1 MASVVHADAETV
13 AQPARASAVTR
24 DGAIDTMRGVAILM
38 VIGIHALQQPLDA
51 SWKIAL
57 DAFLRP
63 CVPIFLFASGYL
75 TGLSGRVP
83 VAKRLLATAIPYA
96 IAFVAAY
103 IYMALLNPAMDHRII
118 TTIARF
124 GLAYVFVYYYVF
136 VYIGCTLMLWL
147 VLWFATRIPEQ
158 AEQRLQVL
166 LLAAIAFGLIIGSY
180 LDPALAR
187 FGLSDG
193 AIEEFRM
200 RDIPFWFAFAALGM
214 LVARTAIREVL
225 LDMLPT
231 LAVATTAVYAI
242 YVVVRM
248 AALGDAAAYDSTAFF
263 GYAAALSVLLLA
275 LRIDVPLLAT
285 LGTGSYFVYLWHIF
299 VIMVLRDLGGFR
311 AFGGVAATLLMY
323 VIALVVTGAA
333 LLALRQWAPPRA
345 LRYLGA

>member
-1 MASVVHADAETV
+1 MASVAQADTGAATRS
-13 AQPARASAVTR
+13 ARASAVTR

-51 SWKIAL
+51 PWKIAL

-83 VAKRLLATAIPYA
+83 VMKRLVATVIPYA

-103 IYMALLNPAMDHRII
+103 LYMALMNPAMDHRIT

-136 VYIGCTLMLWL
+136 VYIGCTLLLWL
-147 VLWFATRIPEQ
+147 VLWFAARTPEQ
-158 AEQRLQVL
+158 VEQRLQVL
-166 LLAAIAFGLIIGSY
+166 LLIAIAFGLVIGSY

-193 AIEEFRM
+193 VIEEFRM

-214 LVARTAIREVL
+214 LVAQASIRVAL

-231 LAVATTAVYAI
+231 LAVATIVAYAI
-242 YVVVRM
+242 YMAVRM
-248 AALGDAAAYDSTAFF
+248 AAIGDAAAYDSTAFF
-263 GYAAALSVLLLA
+263 GYAAALSTLLLA
-275 LRIDVPLLAT
+275 LRINVPLLAT
-285 LGTGSYFVYLWHIF
+285 LGAGSYFIYLWHIF
-299 VIMVLRDLGGFR
+299 VIMALRDLGGFR
-311 AFGGVAATLLMY
+311 ALGDVAATLLMY
-323 VIALVVTGAA
+323 IVALLVTGAA
-333 LLALRQWAPPRA
+333 LLALRQWAPPRV
-345 LRYLGA
+345 LRILGA

>member
-1 MASVVHADAETV
+1 MTSVAQADTETV
-13 AQPARASAVTR
+13 AQPARAAAVSR

-83 VAKRLLATAIPYA
+83 VTKRLIATVIPYA

-103 IYMALLNPAMDHRII
+103 IYMALLNPAMDHRIT

-136 VYIGCTLMLWL
+136 VYIFCTLLLWL
-147 VLWFATRIPEQ
+147 VLWFATRVPEQ
-158 AEQRLQVL
+158 AEQRLQIL
-166 LLAAIAFGLIIGSY
+166 LLIAIAFGLVIGAY

-193 AIEEFRM
+193 VIEEFRM

-214 LVARTAIREVL
+214 LVARASIRAVL

-231 LAVATTAVYAI
+231 LAIATLLAYAI
-242 YVVVRM
+242 YTAVRIS
-248 AALGDAAAYDSTAFF
+248 AIGDAAAYDSTAFF
-263 GYAAALSVLLLA
+263 FYAAALSVLLLA
-275 LRIDVPLLAT
+275 SRIDVPLLAT
-285 LGTGSYFVYLWHIF
+285 LGAGSYFIYLWHIF
-299 VIMVLRDLGGFR
+299 VIMALRDLGGFR
-311 AFGGVAATLLMY
+311 ALGGFAATLLMY

-333 LLALRQWAPPRA
+333 LLALRQWAPPRV

>member
-1 MASVVHADAETV
+1 MASLAQADTGAVT
-13 AQPARASAVTR
+13 QPARTSAVTR

-51 SWKIAL
+51 PWKIAL
-57 DAFLRP
+57 DAFMRP

-83 VAKRLLATAIPYA
+83 VMKRLIATVIPYA

-103 IYMALLNPAMDHRII
+103 LYMALMNPAMDHRI
-118 TTIARF
+118 TTTLARF

-136 VYIGCTLMLWL
+136 VYIGYTLMLWL
-147 VLWFATRIPEQ
+147 VLWFATRVPEQ

-166 LLAAIAFGLIIGSY
+166 LLLAIAFGLITGSY

-187 FGLSDG
+187 FGLGDG
-193 AIEEFRM
+193 VIEEFRM

-214 LVARTAIREVL
+214 LVARASIRTVL
-225 LDMLPT
+225 LDMMPT
-231 LAVATTAVYAI
+231 LGVATILAYAI
-242 YVVVRM
+242 YMAVRI
-248 AALGDAAAYDSTAFF
+248 AGIGDAAAYDSMAFF
-263 GYAAALSVLLLA
+263 GYAAALSTLLLA

-285 LGTGSYFVYLWHIF
+285 LGAGSYFIYLWHIF
-299 VIMVLRDLGGFR
+299 VIMALRDLGGFR
-311 AFGGVAATLLMY
+311 AFGSIVATVLIYA
-323 VIALVVTGAA
+323 IALVVTGAA
-333 LLALRQWAPPRA
+333 LLALRQWAPPRL

>member
-1 MASVVHADAETV
+1 MAEADTGSVV
-13 AQPARASAVTR
+13 QPARMAVAAR

-83 VAKRLLATAIPYA
+83 VAKRLVATVIPYA
-96 IAFVAAY
+96 IAFTAAY
-103 IYMALLNPAMDHRII
+103 LYMALMNPAMDHRI
-118 TTIARF
+118 TTTVARF

-136 VYIGCTLMLWL
+136 VYVGCTLLLWL
-147 VLWFATRIPEQ
+147 LLWFAIRTPEQ

-166 LLAAIAFGLIIGSY
+166 LLIAMAFGLIIGSY

-187 FGLSDG
+187 FGLTDG
-193 AIEEFRM
+193 VIEEFRM

-214 LVARTAIREVL
+214 LVARASIREIL

-231 LAVATTAVYAI
+231 LAIATIIAYAI
-242 YVVVRM
+242 YMAVRIT
-248 AALGDAAAYDSTAFF
+248 AIGDAAAYDSVAFF
-263 GYAAALSVLLLA
+263 GYAAALSALLLA
-275 LRIDVPLLAT
+275 SRVDVPFLAT
-285 LGTGSYFVYLWHIF
+285 LGAGSYFIYLWHIF
-299 VIMVLRDLGGFR
+299 VIMALRDLGGFR
-311 AFGGVAATLLMY
+311 ALGGVAATFLMY
-323 VIALVVTGAA
+323 VVALAVTGSA
-333 LLALRQWAPPRA
+333 LLALREWAPPRV

>member
-1 MASVVHADAETV
+1 MASVAQADAGTV
-13 AQPARASAVTR
+13 AQPARTSAVTR
-24 DGAIDTMRGVAILM
+24 DRAIDTMRGVAILM

-83 VAKRLLATAIPYA
+83 VTKRLIATVIPYA
-96 IAFVAAY
+96 IAFAAAY
-103 IYMALLNPAMDHRII
+103 LYMAMMNPAMDHRII

-136 VYIGCTLMLWL
+136 VYFGCTLMLWL
-147 VLWFATRIPEQ
+147 ALWFATRTPEQ

-166 LLAAIAFGLIIGSY
+166 LLIAIAFGLITGSY

-187 FGLSDG
+187 LNVSDG
-193 AIEEFRM
+193 TIEEFRM

-214 LVARTAIREVL
+214 LVARASIRTVL

-231 LAVATTAVYAI
+231 LAVATIFAYAI
-242 YVVVRM
+242 YTAVRM
-248 AALGDAAAYDSTAFF
+248 AAIGDAAAYDSMAFF

-275 LRIDVPLLAT
+275 LRVDVPLLAV
-285 LGTGSYFVYLWHIF
+285 LGAGSYFIYLWHIF
-299 VIMVLRDLGGFR
+299 VIMALRDLGGFR
-311 AFGGVAATLLMY
+311 SLGGIAATFLMY

-333 LLALRQWAPPRA
+333 LLALRQWAPPRM

>member
-1 MASVVHADAETV
+1 MTSVAEEYTGSV
-13 AQPARASAVTR
+13 AQPTRTAAATR
-24 DGAIDTMRGVAILM
+24 DGAIDTMRGIAILM

-51 SWKIAL
+51 SWKVAL

-83 VAKRLLATAIPYA
+83 VVKRLIATVIPYA
-96 IAFVAAY
+96 IAFIAAY
-103 IYMALLNPAMDHRII
+103 LYMALMNPAMDHRI
-118 TTIARF
+118 TTTVARF

-136 VYIGCTLMLWL
+136 VYVGCTLLIWL
-147 VLWFATRIPEQ
+147 VLWFATRTHEQ

-166 LLAAIAFGLIIGSY
+166 LLVAIVFGLIIGSY

-187 FGLSDG
+187 VGLSEG
-193 AIEEFRM
+193 VIEEFRM

-214 LVARTAIREVL
+214 LVARASIREVL

-231 LAVATTAVYAI
+231 LAVATIIAYAI
-242 YVVVRM
+242 YVAVRI
-248 AALGDAAAYDSTAFF
+248 AAIGDAAAYDSVAFF

-275 LRIDVPLLAT
+275 SRVDIPLIAT
-285 LGTGSYFVYLWHIF
+285 LGAGSYFIYLWHIF
-299 VIMVLRDLGGFR
+299 VIMALRDLGGFR
-311 AFGGVAATLLMY
+311 VLGGIAATILMY
-323 VIALVVTGAA
+323 AIALVVTGAA

>member
-1 MASVVHADAETV
+1 MTSVAEADTGTITQRPRASTV
-13 AQPARASAVTR
+13 AR
-24 DGAIDTMRGVAILM
+24 DGAIDTMRGIAILM

-83 VAKRLLATAIPYA
+83 VAKRLVATVIPYA

-103 IYMALLNPAMDHRII
+103 LYMALLNPAMDHRIT

-136 VYIGCTLMLWL
+136 VYIGCTLLLWL
-147 VLWFATRIPEQ
+147 VFWFATRIPEQ
-158 AEQRLQVL
+158 SEQRLQVL
-166 LLAAIAFGLIIGSY
+166 LLIAIAFGLITGSY
-180 LDPALAR
+180 LDPALAH
-187 FGLSDG
+187 FGLADG
-193 AIEEFRM
+193 VIEEFRM

-214 LVARTAIREVL
+214 LVARASIRDIL

-231 LAVATTAVYAI
+231 LAVATLVAYAI
-242 YVVVRM
+242 YIAVRIIGI
-248 AALGDAAAYDSTAFF
+248 GDAAAYDSTAFF

-275 LRIDVPLLAT
+275 SRIDVPLLAS
-285 LGTGSYFVYLWHIF
+285 LGSGSYFIYLWHIF
-299 VIMVLRDLGGFR
+299 VIMALRDLGGFR
-311 AFGGVAATLLMY
+311 ALGGVAATILIY
-323 VIALVVTGAA
+323 VIALAITGAA
-333 LLALRQWAPPRA
+333 LLALRQWAPPRV

>member
-1 MASVVHADAETV
+1 MHAETDMASAPSRAAV
-13 AQPARASAVTR
+13 ATR
-24 DGAIDTMRGVAILM
+24 DGAIDTMRGIAILM

-51 SWKIAL
+51 TWKIAL

-83 VAKRLLATAIPYA
+83 VAKRLMGTLIPYA

-103 IYMALLNPAMDHRII
+103 LYMALLNPAMDHRI
-118 TTIARF
+118 TTTVARF

-136 VYIGCTLMLWL
+136 VYIGCTLLLWL
-147 VLWFATRIPEQ
+147 VLWFATRVPEQ
-158 AEQRLQVL
+158 AEQRLHVL
-166 LLAAIAFGLIIGSY
+166 LLIAIALGLVTGSY

-193 AIEEFRM
+193 AIEELRM

-214 LVARTAIREVL
+214 LVARASIREVL

-231 LAVATTAVYAI
+231 LGIATIIAYAI
-242 YVVVRM
+242 YTAVRM
-248 AALGDAAAYDSTAFF
+248 AVIGDAAAYDSTAFF

-275 LRIDVPLLAT
+275 TRIDVPLLAT
-285 LGTGSYFVYLWHIF
+285 LGAGSYFVYLWHIF
-299 VIMVLRDLGGFR
+299 VIMALRDLGGFR
-311 AFGGVAATLLMY
+311 LLGGVAATFLMY

-333 LLALRQWAPPRA
+333 LLALRQWAPPRV

>member
-1 MASVVHADAETV
+1 MTSMVQAEAATV
-13 AQPARASAVTR
+13 EQPARAVAASR

-51 SWKIAL
+51 SWKIGL
-57 DAFLRP
+57 DALLRP

-83 VAKRLLATAIPYA
+83 VTKRLIATVIPYA

-103 IYMALLNPAMDHRII
+103 IYMALLNPAMDHRIT

-136 VYIGCTLMLWL
+136 VYIGCTLLLWL
-147 VLWFATRIPEQ
+147 VLWFATRVPEQ

-166 LLAAIAFGLIIGSY
+166 LLITIAVGLVTGAY

-193 AIEEFRM
+193 VIEEFRM

-214 LVARTAIREVL
+214 LVARASIRAVL

-231 LAVATTAVYAI
+231 LGVATLIAYVIYTA
-242 YVVVRM
+242 VRM
-248 AALGDAAAYDSTAFF
+248 AAIGDAAAYDSTAFF
-263 GYAAALSVLLLA
+263 FYAATLSVLLLA
-275 LRIDVPLLAT
+275 SRVDVPLLAT
-285 LGTGSYFVYLWHIF
+285 LGAGSYFIYLWHIF
-299 VIMVLRDLGGFR
+299 VIMALRDLGGFR
-311 AFGGVAATLLMY
+311 ALGGVAATLLMY

-333 LLALRQWAPPRA
+333 LLALRQWAPPRV
-345 LRYLGA
+345 LRTLGA

>member
-1 MASVVHADAETV
+1 MTSV
-13 AQPARASAVTR
+13 AQADTETMIQAARASAVSR

-83 VAKRLLATAIPYA
+83 VTKRLLATVIPYA

-103 IYMALLNPAMDHRII
+103 IYMALMNPAMDHRI
-118 TTIARF
+118 TTTVARF
-124 GLAYVFVYYYVF
+124 SFAYVFVYYYVF
-136 VYIGCTLMLWL
+136 VYIGCTLLLWL
-147 VLWFATRIPEQ
+147 LLWFATRSPEQ
-158 AEQRLQVL
+158 AEQRLHVL
-166 LLAAIAFGLIIGSY
+166 LLIAIAVGLVTGSY
-180 LDPALAR
+180 LDPLLAR
-187 FGLSDG
+187 VGVSDG
-193 AIEEFRM
+193 VIEEFRM

-214 LVARTAIREVL
+214 LVARASIREVL

-231 LAVATTAVYAI
+231 LAVSTILAYAI
-242 YVVVRM
+242 YTAVRM
-248 AALGDAAAYDSTAFF
+248 AVIGDAAAYDSTAFF
-263 GYAAALSVLLLA
+263 FYAAALSVLLLA
-275 LRIDVPLLAT
+275 SRIDVPLLAT
-285 LGTGSYFVYLWHIF
+285 LGAGSYFIYLWHIF
-299 VIMVLRDLGGFR
+299 VVMALRDLGGFR
-311 AFGGVAATLLMY
+311 PLGGIAATVLIY

-333 LLALRQWAPPRA
+333 LLALRQWAPPRV

>member
-1 MASVVHADAETV
+1 MTSMTHSETEAV
-13 AQPARASAVTR
+13 AAPARSMAASR

-57 DAFLRP
+57 DSMLRP

-83 VAKRLLATAIPYA
+83 VVKRLQATVIPYA

-103 IYMALLNPAMDHRII
+103 LYMAMMNPAMDHRI
-118 TTIARF
+118 TTTVARF

-147 VLWFATRIPEQ
+147 LLWFATRVPEQ

-166 LLAAIAFGLIIGSY
+166 LLIAITLGLVTGSY
-180 LDPALAR
+180 LDPALSR

-193 AIEEFRM
+193 VIEEFRM

-214 LVARTAIREVL
+214 LVARAVIREVL

-231 LAVATTAVYAI
+231 LAVATVGAYVVYAA
-242 YVVVRM
+242 VRI
-248 AALGDAAAYDSTAFF
+248 AVIGDAAAYDSTAFF
-263 GYAAALSVLLLA
+263 FYAAALSVLLLA
-275 LRIDVPLLAT
+275 SRIDVPVLAAF
-285 LGTGSYFVYLWHIF
+285 GTGSYFIYLWHIF
-299 VIMVLRDLGGFR
+299 VIMALRDLGGFH
-311 AFGGVAATLLMY
+311 ALGGIAATLLMY
-323 VIALVVTGAA
+323 VIAVLVSAGA
-333 LLALRQWAPPRA
+333 LLALRQWAPARV

>member
-1 MASVVHADAETV
+1 MSSVTHDHADATTESV
-13 AQPARASAVTR
+13 RASAVPR

-51 SWKIAL
+51 TWKTAL
-57 DAFLRP
+57 DALLRP

-83 VAKRLLATAIPYA
+83 VTRRLVATIIPYA

-103 IYMALLNPAMDHRII
+103 LYMAMTNPAMDHRIT

-147 VLWFATRIPEQ
+147 VLWFATRAPEQ

-166 LLAAIAFGLIIGSY
+166 LLMSIALGLISGSY

-187 FGLSDG
+187 IGLSDG
-193 AIEEFRM
+193 VIEEFRM

-214 LVARTAIREVL
+214 LVARASIREVL
-225 LDMLPT
+225 LDMLPS
-231 LAVATTAVYAI
+231 LAVATVIAYVI
-242 YVVVRM
+242 YVAMRLT
-248 AALGDAAAYDSTAFF
+248 AIGDAAAYDSTAFF
-263 GYAAALSVLLLA
+263 GYAATLAVLLLA
-275 LRIDVPLLAT
+275 SRVDVPLLAS
-285 LGTGSYFVYLWHIF
+285 LGAGSYFIYLWHIF
-299 VIMVLRDLGGFR
+299 VIMALRDLGGFR
-311 AFGGVAATLLMY
+311 GLGSVAATVLVY
-323 VIALVVTGAA
+323 AIALVVTGAA
-333 LLALRQWAPPRA
+333 LLALRRFAPPRV
-345 LRYLGA
+345 LRAMGA

>member
-1 MASVVHADAETV
+1 MASVAQADAGTV
-13 AQPARASAVTR
+13 AQPARTSAVTR
-24 DGAIDTMRGVAILM
+24 DGAIDTMRGIAILM

-51 SWKIAL
+51 SWKIAF

-83 VAKRLLATAIPYA
+83 VTKRLVATVIPYA

-103 IYMALLNPAMDHRII
+103 IYMALMNPAMDHRI
-118 TTIARF
+118 TTTVARF

-136 VYIGCTLMLWL
+136 VYIGCTLLLWL
-147 VLWFATRIPEQ
+147 VLWFATRVPEQ
-158 AEQRLQVL
+158 SEQRLQVL
-166 LLAAIAFGLIIGSY
+166 LLIAIAFGLITGSY

-187 FGLSDG
+187 FGLSDSV
-193 AIEEFRM
+193 IEEFRM

-214 LVARTAIREVL
+214 LLARASIRDVL

-231 LAVATTAVYAI
+231 LAVATTLAYAI
-242 YVVVRM
+242 YTAVRM
-248 AALGDAAAYDSTAFF
+248 AAIGDAAAYDSTAFF

-275 LRIDVPLLAT
+275 SRIDVPLLAT
-285 LGTGSYFVYLWHIF
+285 LGAGSYFIYLWHIF
-299 VIMVLRDLGGFR
+299 VIMALRDLGGFR
-311 AFGGVAATLLMY
+311 SLGSVTATLLVY
-323 VIALVVTGAA
+323 VIAFVITGAA

>member
-1 MASVVHADAETV
+1 M
-13 AQPARASAVTR
+13 QLARASAAPR

-51 SWKIAL
+51 AWKTAFDAL
-57 DAFLRP
+57 LRP

-83 VAKRLLATAIPYA
+83 VTKRLVATIIPYA

-103 IYMALLNPAMDHRII
+103 LYMAMTNPAMDHRIT

-147 VLWFATRIPEQ
+147 VLWLATRVPAQ

-166 LLAAIAFGLIIGSY
+166 LLMLIAVGLVSGSY

-187 FGLSDG
+187 IGLSDG
-193 AIEEFRM
+193 VIEEFRM
-200 RDIPFWFAFAALGM
+200 RDIPFWFGFAALGM
-214 LVARTAIREVL
+214 LVARAS
-225 LDMLPT
+225 
-231 LAVATTAVYAI
+231 
-242 YVVVRM
+242 
-248 AALGDAAAYDSTAFF
+248 AAAYDSTAFF

-275 LRIDVPLLAT
+275 SRVDVPLLAM
-285 LGTGSYFVYLWHIF
+285 LGAGSYFVYLWHIF
-299 VIMVLRDLGGFR
+299 VVMALRDLGGFR
-311 AFGGVAATLLMY
+311 GLGSVAATLLVY
-323 VIALVVTGAA
+323 AITLTITGAA
-333 LLALRQWAPPRA
+333 LLALRRWASPRV
-345 LRYLGA
+345 LRAMGA

>member
-1 MASVVHADAETV
+1 MASVAEADTGRV
-13 AQPARASAVTR
+13 AHPARATAITR

-63 CVPIFLFASGYL
+63 CVPIFLFGSGYL

-83 VAKRLLATAIPYA
+83 VTKRLIATVIPYA

-103 IYMALLNPAMDHRII
+103 LYMALMNPAMDHRI
-118 TTIARF
+118 TTTVARF

-136 VYIGCTLMLWL
+136 VYVGCTLLLWL

-166 LLAAIAFGLIIGSY
+166 LLIAIAFGLIVGSY
-180 LDPALAR
+180 LDPLLAR
-187 FGLSDG
+187 VGLSDG
-193 AIEEFRM
+193 VIEEFRM
-200 RDIPFWFAFAALGM
+200 RDIPFWFTFAALGM
-214 LVARTAIREVL
+214 LVARASIREVL

-231 LAVATTAVYAI
+231 LAVAAIIAYAI
-242 YVVVRM
+242 YVAVRIT
-248 AALGDAAAYDSTAFF
+248 AIGDAAAYDSVAFF

-275 LRIDVPLLAT
+275 LRVDVPVLAT
-285 LGTGSYFVYLWHIF
+285 LGAGSYFVYLWHIF
-299 VIMVLRDLGGFR
+299 VIMALRDLGGFH
-311 AFGGVAATLLMY
+311 ALGGVAATFLIY
-323 VIALVVTGAA
+323 AIALVVTGAA

-345 LRYLGA
+345 RRYLGA

>member
-1 MASVVHADAETV
+1 MTSV
-13 AQPARASAVTR
+13 AQADTETMAQPTHASAVSR

-51 SWKIAL
+51 SWKVAL
-57 DAFLRP
+57 DAVLRP

-83 VAKRLLATAIPYA
+83 VTKRLIATVIPYA
-96 IAFVAAY
+96 IAFIAAY
-103 IYMALLNPAMDHRII
+103 IYMALLNPAMDHRIT

-136 VYIGCTLMLWL
+136 VYIGCTLLLWS
-147 VLWFATRIPEQ
+147 VLWFATRVPEQ
-158 AEQRLQVL
+158 SEQRLQVL
-166 LLAAIAFGLIIGSY
+166 LLIAIAFGLVTGGY

-193 AIEEFRM
+193 VIEEFRM

-214 LVARTAIREVL
+214 LVARASIRVVL

-231 LAVATTAVYAI
+231 LAIATLLAYVIYTAVRIAGI
-242 YVVVRM
+242 
-248 AALGDAAAYDSTAFF
+248 GDAAAYDSAAFF

-275 LRIDVPLLAT
+275 SRVDVPLLAT
-285 LGTGSYFVYLWHIF
+285 LGAGSYFIYLWHIF
-299 VIMVLRDLGGFR
+299 VIMALRDLGGFR
-311 AFGGVAATLLMY
+311 PLGGVAATLLMY

-333 LLALRQWAPPRA
+333 LLALRQWAPPRM